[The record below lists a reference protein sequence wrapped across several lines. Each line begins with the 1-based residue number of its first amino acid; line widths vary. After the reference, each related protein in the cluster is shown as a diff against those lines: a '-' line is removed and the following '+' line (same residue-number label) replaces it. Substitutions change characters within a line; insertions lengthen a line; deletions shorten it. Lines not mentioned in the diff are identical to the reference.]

1 MSELSVARLNAKIN
15 QVEEYYKKYPSNS
28 NSVDSAIKR
37 TKSKLKN
44 QEYKIAVVA
53 NMSAGKSTFI
63 NALFGEEVLPAFNHA
78 TTDCATF
85 IYSKPNI
92 EKRAIIYFSD
102 KKEKVEIKENLNV
115 EIKEYAQKDEECED
129 DKYKNVEKIELFY
142 PFINLQTSPSED
154 FSITF
159 IDTPGPNST
168 GEGYKEKHKDQTRQV
183 LNDVD
188 LALFL
193 FDYGQLD
200 ANLDGDEQGLWNT
213 IKIRHDKD
221 ENFDVY
227 FVLNKIDQAMDDNF
241 KEIDTRDKEEYKK
254 QKKENWYFHE
264 KKAHE
269 KLQNAAEA
277 HDIVK
282 PKIYTVSSKYQLLDR
297 DENKSYDDDDELES
311 FQKSHFKRVF
321 DNKWQEK
328 YIEYLGI
335 PKLEKDINSY
345 IDSSVKSK
353 ILKIV
358 SDSILKIKQ
367 EEEDNLKQ
375 KIQMFEKPK
384 EEAEDRLECA
394 NEFLEV
400 ESRQMQKDMEN
411 KFSKIESERIEEID
425 NSIVEAIK
433 NEFSNEV
440 ERVSKKSIAYA
451 NSIAAG
457 DNPSLAS
464 KTAKREY
471 GNVNIDEEAVVMTIS
486 KEVDT
491 NKILEKMQKYTQ
503 TLFED
508 CKRNYL
514 DVKTELKDIYFKF
527 EKDMNK
533 EYLRNKT
540 KLEEELSKTLDVKA
554 KKIELQSI
562 DYDSMLNFD
571 IKVPSNVL
579 EYNFQKAK
587 YREESDATWWNPFSW
602 FSTKMVKT
610 QEEKHELVI
619 NPKDLK
625 SAIEDN
631 VNESISKFYEEE
643 IKNHKKTITSYRS
656 GYIQIFQEF
665 RHDKSREIES
675 IKEELSSSEEN
686 LKKVKN
692 QLVDFEKIT
701 KEN

>member
-1 MSELSVARLNAKIN
+1 MSELSTARLNAKLK
-15 QVEEYYKKYPSNS
+15 QVEEYYKQYPSSS
-28 NSVDSAIKR
+28 NSIDGAIKR
-37 TKSKLKN
+37 TKSKLKER
-44 QEYKIAVVA
+44 EYKIAVVA

-85 IYSKPNI
+85 IYSRPNI
-92 EKRAIIYFSD
+92 EKKAIIHFSD
-102 KKEKVEIKENLNV
+102 NKKKVEIKENLIV

-142 PFINLQTSPSED
+142 PFLNLQTSPSED

-183 LNDVD
+183 LNDID

-200 ANLDGDEQGLWNT
+200 ANLESDEQGLWNT

-227 FVLNKIDQAMDDNF
+227 FVLNKIDQALDDNF
-241 KEIDTRDKEEYKK
+241 KEINTKDREEFLK
-254 QKKENWYFHE
+254 QKKDNWSIHE
-264 KKAHE
+264 KRAYD
-269 KLQNAAEA
+269 KLKNAADA
-277 HDIVK
+277 HNIVK
-282 PKIYTVSSKYQLLDR
+282 PKVYTVSSKYQLLDR
-297 DENKSYDDDDELES
+297 DENKNWDDVDDLEN
-311 FQKSHFKRVF
+311 FQKSHFQRLFK
-321 DNKWQEK
+321 NKWQEK

-335 PKLEKDINSY
+335 SKLEKDINSY

-358 SDSILKIKQ
+358 NDSIVKIKQ
-367 EEEDNLKQ
+367 EEEDSIRQ
-375 KIQMFEKPK
+375 KIQMLEKPK
-384 EEAEDRLECA
+384 EEAKEKLECA
-394 NEFLEV
+394 NEFLEG
-400 ESRQMQKDMEN
+400 ESKQMQKDMEN
-411 KFSKIESERIEEID
+411 KLSKIEKEYIEEID
-425 NSIVEAIK
+425 SSIVKAIK
-433 NEFSNEV
+433 KEFSDEV

-451 NSIAAG
+451 NSIASG
-457 DNPSLAS
+457 DSPSLAS
-464 KTAKREY
+464 KTAQREY
-471 GNVNIDEEAVVMTIS
+471 GNVNIDEEAVVMTVS
-486 KEVDT
+486 REVNTD
-491 NKILEKMQKYTQ
+491 KILEKMQKYTL

-533 EYLRNKT
+533 EYSRNKT
-540 KLEEELSKTLDVKA
+540 KLEEELSKALDVKT

-579 EYNFQKAK
+579 EYNFQKAE
-587 YREESDATWWNPFSW
+587 YEEVSDATWWNPFSW
-602 FSTKMVKT
+602 FSTKTVKT

-625 SAIEDN
+625 NAIEEN
-631 VNESISKFYEEE
+631 VNESISRFYDEE

-675 IKEELSSSEEN
+675 IKKELSSSKEN